1 MRVGERRVDCSASS
15 TVMVKNLLVIAL
27 ALASAREA
35 RATEAG
41 IDAGWVVA
49 DGDVVDRL
57 PAIDSLGVRWVRINF
72 RLDAWSAPDDT
83 TPRGSE
89 GLTWFAAYD
98 RVIDSFIA
106 RGYQVYGL
114 INDEAVAST
123 HPHGSDAWI
132 ADYVANAT
140 AIVGHFK
147 DRIRHYEI
155 INEPNDWAGGSSSRF
170 SPREF
175 AKILQD
181 TYLEVKHHA
190 SHIDDR
196 CWQVNLVSGALFSF
210 DDNSSAQY
218 LSDVYAIGKSEL
230 AWDWTH
236 EATGSYP
243 LDGVGYH
250 MYVAQGS
257 DSPVDSVRSAMQANL
272 DEMRNVVV
280 GYEGIAKPFY
290 VSEWGFRADAVGEQG
305 QADRMAEGFGAM
317 ADHGDVAL
325 GLYFALQDFPDNP
338 WGVYDESMNRRPVAD
353 RLAQVGESLRPP
365 DAAAIVDVSAATM
378 APGEVGDVAVTL
390 ENRGTVTWTDEF
402 RLGAATG
409 CPDAAAMNTV
419 AWEPSNGYANSI
431 GDARVFLAQPVAP
444 GETVTVHVP
453 VRAPSEPGSY
463 VFAARMVHENVAWF
477 GATTQIAIDVRA
489 PAVLADEAA
498 NGCSSSRTNGSL
510 WPLLVALV
518 LLRFARPR

>member
-1 MRVGERRVDCSASS
+1 M
-15 TVMVKNLLVIAL
+15 KNLLVIAV

-49 DGDVVDRL
+49 NGDVVDRL
-57 PAIDSLGVRWVRINF
+57 PAIDLLGVRWVRINF
-72 RLDAWSAPDDT
+72 RLDAWSSPDDG
-83 TPRGSE
+83 TPHGAE

-147 DRIRHYEI
+147 DRIRHFEI

-170 SPREF
+170 SPRAF

-190 SHIDDR
+190 GHIDDR

-218 LSDVYAIGKSEL
+218 LSDVYAIGKNEL

-257 DSPVDSVRSAMQANL
+257 DSPVESVRSAMQANL

-280 GYEGIAKPFY
+280 GYEGTAKPIY

-317 ADHGDVAL
+317 ADQGDVAL

-338 WGVYDESMNRRPVAD
+338 WGVYDEGMNRRPVAD

-365 DAAAIVDVSAATM
+365 DAAAIVNVSAEAM
-378 APGEVGDVAVTL
+378 APGEVGDVVVTL

-409 CPDAAAMNTV
+409 CPDAAATNTL
-419 AWEPSNGYANSI
+419 AWEPTVGYANSI
-431 GDARVFLAQPVAP
+431 GDARVFLAHPVAP
-444 GETVTVHVP
+444 GESVTVHVP
-453 VRAPSEPGSY
+453 VRAPTEPGTY

-489 PAVLADEAA
+489 PAVSTPETAS
-498 NGCSSSRTNGSL
+498 GCSSTRATNA
-510 WPLLVALV
+510 WWLLILFVV
-518 LLRFARPR
+518 RRRRR